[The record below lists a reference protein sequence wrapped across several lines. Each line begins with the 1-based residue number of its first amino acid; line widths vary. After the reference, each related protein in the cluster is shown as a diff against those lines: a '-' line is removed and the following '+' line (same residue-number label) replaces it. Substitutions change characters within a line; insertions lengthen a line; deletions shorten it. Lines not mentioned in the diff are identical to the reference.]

1 MKWLINQL
9 FDWLIGLDD
18 DLVDWLIILLI
29 DWLIDWLIVK
39 VEMYGLPCDIVR
51 REKKFKTRTSL
62 NGLNPTFRKSSV

>member
-18 DLVDWLIILLI
+18 NLVDWLIDYI
-29 DWLIDWLIVK
+29 IDWLIVK

-62 NGLNPTFRKSSV
+62 NGLNPTFRQSSV